1 MALPIDGIE
10 ALVREVINLRTEV
23 EALKNEQGRSLS
35 FGTSY
40 RLQVVGTGVGAVV
53 QAVRIADGNTV
64 QIAP

>member
-1 MALPIDGIE
+1 MPAVDGLE
-10 ALVREVINLRTEV
+10 ALVREVQALRREV
-23 EALKNEQGRSLS
+23 EELRKANGRTIS

-40 RLQVVGTGVGAVV
+40 RIQVVNTGAAAIL